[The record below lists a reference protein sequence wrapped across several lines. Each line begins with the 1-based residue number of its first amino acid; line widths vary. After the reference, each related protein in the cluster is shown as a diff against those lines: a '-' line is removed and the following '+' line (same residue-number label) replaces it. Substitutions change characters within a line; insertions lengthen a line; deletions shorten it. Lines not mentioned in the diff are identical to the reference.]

1 VAVVDAQ
8 WWGVWWPWMTV
19 WLVTAAGLVTL
30 GAVLVRHVREHGRGR
45 GRRSVGQRSAYS
57 VCFYLDEKAVMD
69 LYRIGNYSAALE
81 QAVEHRTNV
90 NTSVGLWGRLLPWTV
105 KANRDVT
112 QEKFSSYV
120 QKSEPISVIGMLMD
134 AFERADVIVH
144 ADLRSG
150 DITPNRA
157 LADTLGPDA
166 GRGGVALSDIE
177 EFVSVRGRF
186 LVESE
191 TEAEVVLRA
200 PYGDSGDSGDS
211 GEPGERAH
219 VRVTCASDGLRNSR
233 LNDGTFQARC
243 LGKMTGW
250 REDTREVTL
259 QAIAVFR

>member
-1 VAVVDAQ
+1 MAVVDAQ

-30 GAVLVRHVREHGRGR
+30 GAVLVRHVRERGR
-45 GRRSVGQRSAYS
+45 GRLGRRGVGQRSAYS

-120 QKSEPISVIGMLMD
+120 AKSEPISVIGMLLD

-144 ADLRSG
+144 ADLRTG
-150 DITPNRA
+150 DVVPNRA
-157 LADTLGPDA
+157 LAEALGA
-166 GRGGVALSDIE
+166 GAGADGGGVALSDIE
-177 EFVSVRGRF
+177 EFVSLRGRF
-186 LVESE
+186 LVEPQSE
-191 TEAEVVLRA
+191 TGAAEGIVLRA
-200 PYGDSGDSGDS
+200 PYGSD
-211 GEPGERAH
+211 PERPAH
-219 VRVTCASDGLRNSR
+219 VRVTCAAGGLRNER

-259 QAIAVFR
+259 EAIAIFR

>member
-1 VAVVDAQ
+1 MAVVDAQ
-8 WWGVWWPWMTV
+8 WWGLWWPWMTV

-30 GAVLVRHVREHGRGR
+30 GVVLARHLRE
-45 GRRSVGQRSAYS
+45 RRRRTVGQRSAYN

-69 LYRIGNYSAALE
+69 LYRLGNYSAALE

-105 KANRDVT
+105 KANRDVS

-120 QKSEPISVIGMLMD
+120 QKSEPISVIGMLME

-150 DITPNRA
+150 NVTPNRA
-157 LADTLGPDA
+157 LADALGPEADQ
-166 GRGGVALSDIE
+166 GGVALSDIE

-191 TEAEVVLRA
+191 TTEEIVLRA
-200 PYGDSGDSGDS
+200 PYGDS
-211 GEPGERAH
+211 EQPAY
-219 VRVTCASDGLRNSR
+219 VRVTCAAGGLRNEKIY
-233 LNDGTFQARC
+233 DGTFQARC

-250 REDTREVTL
+250 RANSREVTL
-259 QAIAVFR
+259 EAIAIFR

>member
-1 VAVVDAQ
+1 MAVVDAQ
-8 WWGVWWPWMTV
+8 WWGVWWAWMTV

-30 GAVLVRHVREHGRGR
+30 GAVLVRHVRERGR

-105 KANRDVT
+105 KASRDVT

-120 QKSEPISVIGMLMD
+120 AKSEPISVIGMLLD

-144 ADLRSG
+144 ADLRTG
-150 DITPNRA
+150 DVTPNRA
-157 LADTLGPDA
+157 LAEALGPDA

-186 LVESE
+186 LVEPGSEPGAESE
-191 TEAEVVLRA
+191 TAEGIVLRA
-200 PYGDSGDSGDS
+200 PYGD
-211 GEPGERAH
+211 PGQPAH
-219 VRVTCASDGLRNSR
+219 VRVTCAAGGLRNER
-233 LNDGTFQARC
+233 LNGGTFQARC

-259 QAIAVFR
+259 EAIAIFR

>member
-1 VAVVDAQ
+1 MAVVDAQ

-30 GAVLVRHVREHGRGR
+30 GAVLVRHVRERRR

-90 NTSVGLWGRLLPWTV
+90 NTSVGLWGKLLPWTV

-120 QKSEPISVIGMLMD
+120 AKSEPISVIGMLLD

-144 ADLRSG
+144 ADLRTG
-150 DITPNRA
+150 DVIPNRA
-157 LADTLGPDA
+157 LAEALGPGADL
-166 GRGGVALSDIE
+166 GGVALSDIE
-177 EFVSVRGRF
+177 EFVSLRGRF
-186 LVESE
+186 LVEPE
-191 TEAEVVLRA
+191 TDAGSAQEIVLRA
-200 PYGDSGDSGDS
+200 PYGDD
-211 GEPGERAH
+211 PERPAH
-219 VRVTCASDGLRNSR
+219 VRVTCAAGGLRNERFNNVS
-233 LNDGTFQARC
+233 FQARC

-250 REDTREVTL
+250 HPDTREVTL
-259 QAIAVFR
+259 EAIAIFR

>member
-1 VAVVDAQ
+1 MAVVDAQ

-30 GAVLVRHVREHGRGR
+30 GAVLVRHVRE
-45 GRRSVGQRSAYS
+45 RRRRAVGLRSAYS
-57 VCFYLDEKAVMD
+57 VCFYLDEKSVMD
-69 LYRIGNYSAALE
+69 LYRLGNYSAALE

-90 NTSVGLWGRLLPWTV
+90 ATSVGLWGRLLPWTV
-105 KANRDVT
+105 KANRDVS
-112 QEKFSSYV
+112 QERFSSYV

-150 DITPNRA
+150 DVVPNRA
-157 LADTLGPDA
+157 LADALGPDG
-166 GRGGVALSDIE
+166 GRSGVALSDIE

-186 LVESE
+186 VVESE
-191 TEAEVVLRA
+191 TGEEVVLRA
-200 PYGDSGDSGDS
+200 PYGD
-211 GEPGERAH
+211 PARVAH
-219 VRVTCASDGLRNSR
+219 VRVTCAAGGLRNDR
-233 LNDGTFQARC
+233 LGAGSFQARC

-259 QAIAVFR
+259 EPIAIFR

>member
-1 VAVVDAQ
+1 MAVVDAQ

-19 WLVTAAGLVTL
+19 WLVTAAGVVTVC
-30 GAVLVRHVREHGRGR
+30 AVLVRHVRERGR
-45 GRRSVGQRSAYS
+45 GSLGRRGVGQRSAYS

-81 QAVEHRTNV
+81 EAVEHRTNV

-120 QKSEPISVIGMLMD
+120 AKSEPISVIGMLLD

-144 ADLRSG
+144 ADLRTG
-150 DITPNRA
+150 DVTPNRA
-157 LADTLGPDA
+157 LAEALGGGAD
-166 GRGGVALSDIE
+166 GGGVALSDIE

-186 LVESE
+186 LVEPQPESGAARE
-191 TEAEVVLRA
+191 IVLRA
-200 PYGDSGDSGDS
+200 PYGDDA
-211 GEPGERAH
+211 ERPAH
-219 VRVTCASDGLRNSR
+219 VRVTCAPGGLRNER
-233 LNDGTFQARC
+233 LGSGTFQARC

-259 QAIAVFR
+259 EAIAIFR

>member
-1 VAVVDAQ
+1 MAVVDAQ

-19 WLVTAAGLVTL
+19 WLVTAAGLVAL
-30 GAVLVRHVREHGRGR
+30 GAVLGRHMRERGR
-45 GRRSVGQRSAYS
+45 GRLGRRGVGQRSAYS

-120 QKSEPISVIGMLMD
+120 AKSEPISVIGMLLD

-144 ADLRSG
+144 ADLRTG
-150 DITPNRA
+150 AVTPNRA
-157 LADTLGPDA
+157 LAEALGSGA
-166 GRGGVALSDIE
+166 GGGVALSDIE
-177 EFVSVRGRF
+177 EFVSLRGRF
-186 LVESE
+186 LVEPRSE
-191 TEAEVVLRA
+191 SGAAEGIVLRA
-200 PYGDSGDSGDS
+200 PYGSDA
-211 GEPGERAH
+211 ERPAH
-219 VRVTCASDGLRNSR
+219 VRVMCAAGGLRNER

-250 REDTREVTL
+250 RPDTREVTL
-259 QAIAVFR
+259 EAIAIFR

>member
-1 VAVVDAQ
+1 MAVVDAQ

-19 WLVTAAGLVTL
+19 WLVTAAGLVVL
-30 GAVLVRHVREHGRGR
+30 GAVLVRHFRERER
-45 GRRSVGQRSAYS
+45 GRRGVGQRSAYS

-120 QKSEPISVIGMLMD
+120 AKSEPISVIGMLLD

-150 DITPNRA
+150 DVTPNRA
-157 LADTLGPDA
+157 LAETLGADA

-186 LVESE
+186 LVEPESE
-191 TEAEVVLRA
+191 TAEGIVLRA
-200 PYGDSGDSGDS
+200 PYGAG
-211 GEPGERAH
+211 PGQPAH
-219 VRVTCASDGLRNSR
+219 VRVTCAAGGLRNER

-250 REDTREVTL
+250 RADTREVTL
-259 QAIAVFR
+259 EAIAIFR